1 MTVTAILTAGGVGSR
16 MQKDVP
22 KQFITVNDIPII
34 IYTLQQFQKSEY
46 IDKIVIACLKEWQP
60 ILRAYSKEFN
70 ISKLQTIVEGGET
83 GIDSIHNAF
92 NGLSDD
98 SDNDNDIVIIHDGN
112 RPLVDEQIIKNNVE
126 TVKKY
131 NCATTTYID
140 IHDGVVRVDSNLNI
154 QKSDL
159 RREDIKSTQTPH
171 GFNYKNLKEIFGKIT
186 DSSWYISLADAALNL
201 GYDVKLVKG
210 SELNFKITTP
220 NDLTLFES
228 IVNIR
233 QGNV

>member
-16 MQKDVP
+16 MQKDIP
-22 KQFITVNDIPII
+22 KQFTTVNDIPII
-34 IYTLQQFQKSEY
+34 IYTLRQFQKSEY
-46 IDKIVIACLKEWQP
+46 IDKIVVACLKEWQP
-60 ILRAYSKEFN
+60 VLRAYSKEFN

-83 GIDSIHNAF
+83 GIDSIYNAF
-92 NGLSDD
+92 NGLSDND
-98 SDNDNDIVIIHDGN
+98 DNDIIVIHDGN
-112 RPLVDEQIIKNNVE
+112 RPLVDEQIIKNNIE
-126 TVKKY
+126 MVKKY

-140 IHDGVVRVDSNLNI
+140 VNDGIVRVDSNLNI

-171 GFNYKNLKEIFGKIT
+171 SFNYKNLREVFGKIF
-186 DSSWYISLADAALNL
+186 DSSRYISLADAALNL

-220 NDLTLFES
+220 NDLILFES
-228 IVNIR
+228 IINTR
-233 QGNV
+233 QSDV

>member
-16 MQKDVP
+16 MQKDIP
-22 KQFITVNDIPII
+22 KQFTTVNDIPII
-34 IYTLQQFQKSEY
+34 IYTLRQFQKSEY
-46 IDKIVIACLKEWQP
+46 IDKIVVACLKEWQP
-60 ILRAYSKEFN
+60 VLRAYSKEFN
-70 ISKLQTIVEGGET
+70 ISKLQTIVEGGDT
-83 GIDSIHNAF
+83 GIDSIYNAF
-92 NGLSDD
+92 NGLSDND
-98 SDNDNDIVIIHDGN
+98 DNDIVVIHDGN
-112 RPLVDEQIIKNNVE
+112 RPLIDEQIIKNNIE
-126 TVKKY
+126 MVKKY

-140 IHDGVVRVDSNLNI
+140 VNDGIVRVDPNLNI

-171 GFNYKNLKEIFGKIT
+171 GFNYKNLKEIFSKIT

>member
-1 MTVTAILTAGGVGSR
+1 MCTI
-16 MQKDVP
+16 
-22 KQFITVNDIPII
+22 
-34 IYTLQQFQKSEY
+34 
-46 IDKIVIACLKEWQP
+46 
-60 ILRAYSKEFN
+60 EF
-70 ISKLQTIVEGGET
+70 
-83 GIDSIHNAF
+83 
-92 NGLSDD
+92 
-98 SDNDNDIVIIHDGN
+98 
-112 RPLVDEQIIKNNVE
+112 
-126 TVKKY
+126 
-131 NCATTTYID
+131 
-140 IHDGVVRVDSNLNI
+140 VVVDSNLNI

>member
-16 MQKDVP
+16 MQKDIP
-22 KQFITVNDIPII
+22 KQFTTVNDIPII
-34 IYTLQQFQKSEY
+34 IYTLRQFQKSEY
-46 IDKIVIACLKEWQP
+46 IDKIVVACLKEWQP
-60 ILRAYSKEFN
+60 VLRAYSKEFN

-83 GIDSIHNAF
+83 GIDSIYNAF
-92 NGLSDD
+92 NGLSDND
-98 SDNDNDIVIIHDGN
+98 DNDIIVIHDGN
-112 RPLVDEQIIKNNVE
+112 RPLVDEQIIKNNIE
-126 TVKKY
+126 MVKKY

-140 IHDGVVRVDSNLNI
+140 VNDGIVRVDSNLNI

-171 GFNYKNLKEIFGKIT
+171 SFNYKNLREVFGKIF
-186 DSSWYISLADAALNL
+186 DSSRYISLADAALNL

-210 SELNFKITTP
+210 SELNLKITTP

>member
-92 NGLSDD
+92 NGLNDD

-112 RPLVDEQIIKNNVE
+112 RPLVDE
-126 TVKKY
+126 
-131 NCATTTYID
+131 
-140 IHDGVVRVDSNLNI
+140 HDGVVRVDSNLNI

>member
-46 IDKIVIACLKEWQP
+46 VDKIVIACLKEWQP

-98 SDNDNDIVIIHDGN
+98 SDNDIVKFHIN
-112 RPLVDEQIIKNNVE
+112 TAPRWNNGKGEEINE
-126 TVKKY
+126 T
-131 NCATTTYID
+131 
-140 IHDGVVRVDSNLNI
+140 
-154 QKSDL
+154 
-159 RREDIKSTQTPH
+159 
-171 GFNYKNLKEIFGKIT
+171 KEIQ
-186 DSSWYISLADAALNL
+186 
-201 GYDVKLVKG
+201 DVLKKLR
-210 SELNFKITTP
+210 E
-220 NDLTLFES
+220 
-228 IVNIR
+228 R
-233 QGNV
+233 AGN